1 MKSSHQR
8 RLPRARLLFASLA
21 LIFGLSACMA
31 ERERLLEEAKS
42 AESAETRALAIKRLA
57 KDPAENDYA
66 LFFQSTQ
73 DPSAMVRETAI
84 AILYLDDGPRIP
96 DLLGS
101 LLDDPSPEVQTY
113 AIKGLLH
120 EATPKKLAYLRN
132 AYARKGSL
140 LRQLIAAH
148 VDANLLADFVRHEA
162 ELIWKETADKL
173 TLPAPAIQAEAALLL
188 GQSGRQEAVERLTKL
203 LRDPSIY
210 VAAGA
215 ASGLG
220 VAGDAR
226 AVSALIELLKE
237 PYAEVREPA
246 IEALVKLKSAEAIEP
261 LREIAGKAEAASD
274 AALMGLAALSNRHD
288 AAKEALCA
296 LVGQVSPAAART
308 LAEALRD
315 AALACDE
322 AVLAAR
328 LDKGGEDAL
337 AILTLLEA
345 LPRPSLADRIASL
358 LDAED
363 ARLRDAAM
371 LALSR
376 LPNHPALA
384 SRLPAL
390 VEAALMAMDEART
403 DWIPKSRATEDW
415 PEDAFPE
422 ARGHSHDHGHGQDS
436 HESEAPALDRTAIMK
451 ANPSIT
457 EAQIDAML
465 QAQESERQKG
475 AKKKAS
481 FDEFLGRLD
490 RLAKERAGALGLTHP
505 PARVF
510 AYDDD
515 YVPDLTEAEMAH
527 LAALLT
533 SVARQNPAL
542 IPDKVLE
549 GLWRSPTFRVQACE
563 IAGAREET
571 TPSAADTEPRLV
583 KGMELAE
590 SDEGAAP
597 SVTPVHRELS
607 LVERCLRERDGD
619 AQLSAIEGLKRRG
632 KQAIPLL
639 VEALQMRKEQRAPLM
654 EALVALDA
662 REQALAPIRAIVPEG
677 GADGLAALSA
687 LSAFGDRASVP
698 AMVEKLGD
706 PALRERREVF
716 EALGRLGDAS
726 VRDALEKEL
735 FSDRPEIRAAAL
747 RALESLHLSDSVP
760 KIAALKGDYF
770 AEVRQL
776 AAQ

>member
-1 MKSSHQR
+1 
-8 RLPRARLLFASLA
+8 
-21 LIFGLSACMA
+21 MA

-42 AESAETRALAIKRLA
+42 AESAETRALALKRLA

-120 EATPKKLAYLRN
+120 EATPKKLAYLRQ
-132 AYARKGSL
+132 AYARKGAL
-140 LRQLIAAH
+140 LRRLIAAH

-162 ELIWKETADKL
+162 ELIWKETGDKL

-188 GQSGRQEAVERLTKL
+188 GQSGRAEALERLTRL
-203 LRDPSIY
+203 LKDPSIY

-220 VAGDAR
+220 AAGDAR

-246 IEALVKLKSAEAIEP
+246 IEALVKLDSAAAIDP
-261 LREIAGKAEAASD
+261 LREIAGKEAAASV
-274 AALMGLAALSNRHD
+274 AALRGLAALSTRHA
-288 AAKEALCA
+288 AAKDALCA
-296 LVGQVSPAAART
+296 LAEQVSPAVART
-308 LAEALRD
+308 LADALR
-315 AALACDE
+315 AASLTCDE
-322 AVLAAR
+322 AKWAER

-337 AILTLLEA
+337 AILTILEA
-345 LPRPSLADRIASL
+345 LPRPSLADKIAPL

-371 LALSR
+371 LALSS
-376 LPNHPALA
+376 LPNQPALA

-390 VEAALMAMDEART
+390 VEAALKAMDTAQT
-403 DWIPKSRATEDW
+403 DWIPKSRVTEDW

-422 ARGHSHDHGHGQDS
+422 ARGHSHDHDHDHGAR
-436 HESEAPALDRTAIMK
+436 ESEAPKLDRAAIMK
-451 ANPSIT
+451 TNPSIT

-475 AKKKAS
+475 VKKKAN
-481 FDEFLGRLD
+481 FDEFLDRLD
-490 RLAKERAGALGLTHP
+490 RLAKERAGALGLAHP

-510 AYDDD
+510 AFDDD
-515 YVPDLTEAEMAH
+515 YVPDLTEAFSAH
-527 LAALLT
+527 LTALLT
-533 SVARQNPAL
+533 TVARQNPSL
-542 IPDKVLE
+542 VPDKVLE
-549 GLWRSPTFRVQACE
+549 VLWRETDFRVPACE
-563 IAGAREET
+563 IAGAREDKV
-571 TPSAADTEPRLV
+571 SAQDSAPRLV
-583 KGMELAE
+583 KAVAE
-590 SDEGAAP
+590 STVGAAP
-597 SVTPVHRELS
+597 SATPVQRELS

-619 AQLSAIEGLKRRG
+619 AQLAAIEGLKRRG

-662 REQALAPIRAIVPEG
+662 KSQALEPIRAIVSEG
-677 GADGLAALSA
+677 GADGLAALRA

-706 PALRERREVF
+706 PALRERREVI
-716 EALGRLGDAS
+716 EALGRLGDDS

-735 FSDRPEIRAAAL
+735 FSDRPEIRASAL
-747 RALESLHLSDSVP
+747 RALKALNLGASVP